1 MKKEREFPTSLF
13 MIGVSVTILI
23 INLIVN
29 MEEEK
34 AMTSTGI
41 ATIVAAIIA
50 LITAIVIEL
59 VGPKKNRESEKE
71 EHNGLK

>member
-41 ATIVAAIIA
+41 ATIVAAIIV
-50 LITAIVIEL
+50 ITAIVIEL